1 MPNTRSID
9 LFVPGDPNTSTG
21 GYIYNAQILAG
32 LAELGWRTRVHS
44 LDDSFPRPTPS
55 ALRDARAEI
64 AALPADGVVVIDGLA
79 LAGLERVLDT
89 EAKRLP
95 VVALIHHPL
104 ALETGLDASE
114 ARLLETAERNA
125 LALVSRVICTSQW
138 TARTLATY
146 GVPVDRIR
154 VVEPG
159 VDRRQW
165 TARAAAE
172 RASRDTPEDRPWGSS
187 AHIPVRA
194 RSREARSAAARAV
207 ADVRRQALDSNRSRR
222 RRAAPPA
229 DRARTG
235 MCALEPEGP
244 TSGVSREEL
253 STATRAARDVRLLC
267 VATVTPR
274 KGHAVLLE
282 ALAELRD
289 RRWHLTC
296 AGSTT
301 RDAATFAA
309 LEHQIDRLA
318 LRARVSFLG
327 DLDADALEREYER
340 ADLFVLA
347 SYLEGYGMALA
358 EAVARGVPVVSTTAG
373 AIPETVPGLGRCAR
387 AARRQPSARESARAA
402 ARSRR
407 RACASRGERTRRGL
421 RITDLGG
428 GSREVRG
435 RARRRGSYARPE
447 ALT

>member
-1 MPNTRSID
+1 VPNVHSID
-9 LFVPGDPNTSTG
+9 LFVPGDPNTATG

-32 LAELGWRTRVHS
+32 LAERGWRTRVHS
-44 LDDSFPRPTPS
+44 LDESFPRPTPS

-64 AALPADGVVVIDGLA
+64 AALPGDGVVVIDGLA

-95 VVALIHHPL
+95 IVALIHHPL

-146 GVPVDRIR
+146 GVPVERIR

-159 VDRRQW
+159 VDRPTSW
-165 TARAAAE
+165 TARAPNVDSH
-172 RASRDTPEDRPWGSS
+172 RAG
-187 AHIPVRA
+187 
-194 RSREARSAAARAV
+194 EA
-207 ADVRRQALDSNRSRR
+207 
-222 RRAAPPA
+222 
-229 DRARTG
+229 
-235 MCALEPEGP
+235 
-244 TSGVSREEL
+244 
-253 STATRAARDVRLLC
+253 VRLLC
-267 VATVTPR
+267 VATLTPR

-296 AGSTT
+296 AGSVT

-309 LEHQIDRLA
+309 LEHQVERLA
-318 LRARVSFLG
+318 LRSRVSFLG
-327 DLDADALEREYER
+327 NLDADALEREYER

-358 EAVARGVPVVSTTAG
+358 EAVARGIPVVSTTAG
-373 AIPETVPGLGRCAR
+373 AIPETVPAAAGVLVPPGDSRALAR
-387 AARRQPSARESARAA
+387 ALAPLLDGGDARARLTASARAA
-402 ARSRR
+402 SARLPTWRD
-407 RACASRGERTRRGL
+407 AAGKFAAALDGVAAAAS
-421 RITDLGG
+421 
-428 GSREVRG
+428 
-435 RARRRGSYARPE
+435 AR
-447 ALT
+447 

>member
-1 MPNTRSID
+1 VANSSSID

-44 LDDSFPRPTPS
+44 LDDSFPRPTAA

-64 AALPADGVVVIDGLA
+64 ASLRADGVVVIDGLA

-104 ALETGLDASE
+104 ALETGLDPAE
-114 ARLLETAERNA
+114 ARLLETAERAA
-125 LALVSRVICTSQW
+125 LALVTRVICTSHW

-146 GVPVDRIR
+146 GVPTEKIR

-159 VDRRQW
+159 VDRRGQ
-165 TARAAAE
+165 RAAGGA
-172 RASRDTPEDRPWGSS
+172 ASARPARVDGDPPSARNARDTGKS
-187 AHIPVRA
+187 
-194 RSREARSAAARAV
+194 
-207 ADVRRQALDSNRSRR
+207 
-222 RRAAPPA
+222 
-229 DRARTG
+229 
-235 MCALEPEGP
+235 M
-244 TSGVSREEL
+244 
-253 STATRAARDVRLLC
+253 RDVRLLC

-282 ALAELRD
+282 ALGELRE

-296 AGSTT
+296 AGSVT
-301 RDAATFAA
+301 RDPATFAA
-309 LEHQIDRLA
+309 LEHQIERLA

-327 DLDADALEREYER
+327 DLDSDALEREYAR

-358 EAVARGVPVVSTTAG
+358 EAIARGIPVVSTTAG
-373 AIPETVPGLGRCAR
+373 AIPETVPPAAGVLVPPGDSRALAKALATLLDDDDAR
-387 AARRQPSARESARAA
+387 ADLASKARAA
-402 ARSRR
+402 AAALPTW
-407 RACASRGERTRRGL
+407 RAAAERFAAALEGAAPA
-421 RITDLGG
+421 RI
-428 GSREVRG
+428 
-435 RARRRGSYARPE
+435 AR
-447 ALT
+447 

>member
-95 VVALIHHPL
+95 LVALIHHPL

-114 ARLLETAERNA
+114 ARLLETAERSA

-172 RASRDTPEDRPWGSS
+172 RSSRDTPEDRPWGSS

-194 RSREARSAAARAV
+194 RSREERSASTRAV
-207 ADVRRQALDSNRSRR
+207 SGVHEV
-222 RRAAPPA
+222 RAADGDSSA
-229 DRARTG
+229 KGARHDET
-235 MCALEPEGP
+235 
-244 TSGVSREEL
+244 
-253 STATRAARDVRLLC
+253 VRLLWW
-267 VATVTPR
+267 
-274 KGHAVLLE
+274 
-282 ALAELRD
+282 
-289 RRWHLTC
+289 RR
-296 AGSTT
+296 
-301 RDAATFAA
+301 
-309 LEHQIDRLA
+309 
-318 LRARVSFLG
+318 
-327 DLDADALEREYER
+327 
-340 ADLFVLA
+340 
-347 SYLEGYGMALA
+347 
-358 EAVARGVPVVSTTAG
+358 
-373 AIPETVPGLGRCAR
+373 
-387 AARRQPSARESARAA
+387 
-402 ARSRR
+402 
-407 RACASRGERTRRGL
+407 
-421 RITDLGG
+421 
-428 GSREVRG
+428 
-435 RARRRGSYARPE
+435 
-447 ALT
+447 

>member
-1 MPNTRSID
+1 VPNSPSID

-32 LAELGWRTRVHS
+32 LADLGWRTRVHS

-64 AALPADGVVVIDGLA
+64 ASLRGNGVVVIDGLA

-104 ALETGLDASE
+104 ALETGLDRGE
-114 ARLLETAERNA
+114 ARLLETAERAA

-146 GVPVDRIR
+146 GVPIERIR

-159 VDRRQW
+159 VDRRGRRKR
-165 TARAAAE
+165 TARASADHSRRPARVDVE
-172 RASRDTPEDRPWGSS
+172 GPSRD
-187 AHIPVRA
+187 
-194 RSREARSAAARAV
+194 RE
-207 ADVRRQALDSNRSRR
+207 
-222 RRAAPPA
+222 
-229 DRARTG
+229 RTG
-235 MCALEPEGP
+235 MCATEPQGRS
-244 TSGVSREEL
+244 SGVSREGP
-253 STATRAARDVRLLC
+253 STATRAARDAGKSTPRDVRLLC

-289 RRWHLTC
+289 RKWHLTC
-296 AGSTT
+296 AGSVT
-301 RDAATFAA
+301 RDPATFAA
-309 LEHQIDRLA
+309 LEHQVERLA

-327 DLDADALEREYER
+327 DLDSDALEREYER

-347 SYLEGYGMALA
+347 SHLEGYGMALA
-358 EAVARGVPVVSTTAG
+358 EAVARGIPVVSTTAG
-373 AIPETVPGLGRCAR
+373 AIPETVPAAAGVLVPPGDSRALAKALATLLDHGEAR
-387 AARRQPSARESARAA
+387 SRLAASARAA
-402 ARSRR
+402 AASLPTW
-407 RACASRGERTRRGL
+407 RAAAERFAAALEGAAPA
-421 RITDLGG
+421 RI
-428 GSREVRG
+428 
-435 RARRRGSYARPE
+435 AR
-447 ALT
+447 

>member
-1 MPNTRSID
+1 VPNVHSID
-9 LFVPGDPNTSTG
+9 LFVPGDPNTATG

-32 LAELGWRTRVHS
+32 LAERGWRTRVHS
-44 LDDSFPRPTPS
+44 LDESFPRPTPS

-64 AALPADGVVVIDGLA
+64 AALPGDGVVVIDGLA

-95 VVALIHHPL
+95 IVALIHHPL

-146 GVPVDRIR
+146 GVPVERIR

-159 VDRRQW
+159 VDRRGQW
-165 TARAAAE
+165 TARADAE
-172 RASRDTPEDRPWGSS
+172 HA
-187 AHIPVRA
+187 
-194 RSREARSAAARAV
+194 
-207 ADVRRQALDSNRSRR
+207 
-222 RRAAPPA
+222 
-229 DRARTG
+229 
-235 MCALEPEGP
+235 
-244 TSGVSREEL
+244 
-253 STATRAARDVRLLC
+253 ATRAVRDVRLLC

-282 ALAELRD
+282 ALGELRN

-309 LEHQIDRLA
+309 LEHQVDRLA

-327 DLDADALEREYER
+327 DLDADTLEREYER

-358 EAVARGVPVVSTTAG
+358 EAVARGIPVVSTTAG
-373 AIPETVPGLGRCAR
+373 AIPETVPAAAGVLVPPGDSRALAKALAPLLDHDDAR
-387 AARRQPSARESARAA
+387 ASLAANARAA
-402 ARSRR
+402 AATLPTW
-407 RACASRGERTRRGL
+407 RAAAEKFAAALDGAAPARG
-421 RITDLGG
+421 
-428 GSREVRG
+428 
-435 RARRRGSYARPE
+435 ARR
-447 ALT
+447 

>member
-1 MPNTRSID
+1 MANSSSID

-44 LDDSFPRPTPS
+44 LDDSFPRPTAA

-64 AALPADGVVVIDGLA
+64 ASLRADGVVVIDGLA

-104 ALETGLDASE
+104 ALETGLDPAE
-114 ARLLETAERNA
+114 ARLLETAERAA
-125 LALVSRVICTSQW
+125 LALVTRVICTSHW

-146 GVPVDRIR
+146 GVPTEKIR

-159 VDRRQW
+159 VDRRGQ
-165 TARAAAE
+165 RAAGGA
-172 RASRDTPEDRPWGSS
+172 ASARPARVDGDPPSARNARDTGKS
-187 AHIPVRA
+187 
-194 RSREARSAAARAV
+194 
-207 ADVRRQALDSNRSRR
+207 
-222 RRAAPPA
+222 
-229 DRARTG
+229 
-235 MCALEPEGP
+235 M
-244 TSGVSREEL
+244 
-253 STATRAARDVRLLC
+253 RDVRLLC

-282 ALAELRD
+282 ALGELRE

-296 AGSTT
+296 AGSVT
-301 RDAATFAA
+301 RDPATFAA
-309 LEHQIDRLA
+309 LEHQIERLA

-327 DLDADALEREYER
+327 DLDSDALEREYER

-358 EAVARGVPVVSTTAG
+358 EAIARGIPVVSTTAG
-373 AIPETVPGLGRCAR
+373 AIPETVPPAAGVLVPPGDSRALAKALATLLDDDDAR
-387 AARRQPSARESARAA
+387 ADLASKARAA
-402 ARSRR
+402 AAALPTW
-407 RACASRGERTRRGL
+407 RAAAERFAAALEGAAPA
-421 RITDLGG
+421 RI
-428 GSREVRG
+428 
-435 RARRRGSYARPE
+435 AR
-447 ALT
+447 

>member
-1 MPNTRSID
+1 MANSSSID

-44 LDDSFPRPTPS
+44 LDDSFPRPTAA

-64 AALPADGVVVIDGLA
+64 ASLRADGVVVIDGLA

-104 ALETGLDASE
+104 ALETGLDPAE
-114 ARLLETAERNA
+114 ARLLETAERAA
-125 LALVSRVICTSQW
+125 LALVTRVICTSHW

-146 GVPVDRIR
+146 GVPTEKIR

-159 VDRRQW
+159 VDRRGQ
-165 TARAAAE
+165 RAAGGA
-172 RASRDTPEDRPWGSS
+172 ASARPARVDGDPPSARNARDTGKS
-187 AHIPVRA
+187 
-194 RSREARSAAARAV
+194 
-207 ADVRRQALDSNRSRR
+207 
-222 RRAAPPA
+222 
-229 DRARTG
+229 
-235 MCALEPEGP
+235 M
-244 TSGVSREEL
+244 
-253 STATRAARDVRLLC
+253 RDVRLLC

-282 ALAELRD
+282 ALGELRE

-296 AGSTT
+296 AGSVT
-301 RDAATFAA
+301 RDPATFAA
-309 LEHQIDRLA
+309 LEHQIERLA

-327 DLDADALEREYER
+327 DLDSDALEREYER

-358 EAVARGVPVVSTTAG
+358 EAIARGIPVVSTTAG
-373 AIPETVPGLGRCAR
+373 AIPETVPPAAGALVPPGDSRALAKALATLLDDDDAR
-387 AARRQPSARESARAA
+387 ADLASKARAA
-402 ARSRR
+402 AAALPTW
-407 RACASRGERTRRGL
+407 RAAAERFAAALEGAAPA
-421 RITDLGG
+421 RI
-428 GSREVRG
+428 
-435 RARRRGSYARPE
+435 AR
-447 ALT
+447 

>member
-1 MPNTRSID
+1 VPNTRSID

-55 ALRDARAEI
+55 ALRDARAEL
-64 AALPADGVVVIDGLA
+64 AALPSDGVVVIDGLA

-104 ALETGLDASE
+104 ALETGLDPGE

-125 LALVSRVICTSQW
+125 LALVSRVIVTSQW
-138 TARTLATY
+138 TARTLGSY
-146 GVPVDRIR
+146 GVPVERVR

-159 VDRRQW
+159 VDRRSPRQRA
-165 TARAAAE
+165 ARAAAKHP
-172 RASRDTPEDRPWGSS
+172 SRDTPEDRPWGSG
-187 AHIPVRA
+187 AHD
-194 RSREARSAAARAV
+194 E
-207 ADVRRQALDSNRSRR
+207 
-222 RRAAPPA
+222 
-229 DRARTG
+229 T
-235 MCALEPEGP
+235 
-244 TSGVSREEL
+244 
-253 STATRAARDVRLLC
+253 VRLLC

-296 AGSTT
+296 AGSVT

-358 EAVARGVPVVSTTAG
+358 EAVARGIPVVSTTAG
-373 AIPETVPGLGRCAR
+373 AIPETVPASAGVLVPPGDSRALAKALAPLLDHDDAR
-387 AARRQPSARESARAA
+387 ARLAANARAA
-402 ARSRR
+402 AAALPTWS
-407 RACASRGERTRRGL
+407 AAAEKFAAALEGAAPMRG
-421 RITDLGG
+421 
-428 GSREVRG
+428 
-435 RARRRGSYARPE
+435 ARR
-447 ALT
+447 